1 MSPTPKPLAIVPAYV
16 TTEEDVGL
24 LTDAVRSM
32 RATEGDKLDILVVDD
47 GSPNEALVSAFA
59 KLADL
64 HGFDLHRKEENSGF
78 ARTVNVGLQRAL
90 DEGRDAILVNADVEF
105 DRPWLDAFVAT
116 ERLVNPGP
124 ADVAGGLLI
133 YPQNGLIQHGG
144 VHFSLLT
151 RQFWHTWQHAPQNL
165 AEAHVPRL
173 CPVTAALQLIRHSTL
188 ETIGLY
194 DEAFKMGWEDVD
206 YCIRVFLANG
216 ECIYNPLV
224 QAFHAESVFRGRP
237 NPKLAAW
244 QRESFVTL
252 MRKYQKQSFAGLVPT
267 EF

>member
-16 TTEEDVGL
+16 VKDDDVGL

-32 RATEGDKLDILVVDD
+32 RETEGDKLDILVVDD
-47 GSPNEALVSAFA
+47 GSPNTPLVDAFA
-59 KLADL
+59 KTIPTWEF
-64 HGFDLHRKEENSGF
+64 GLHRKEENSGF
-78 ARTVNVGLQRAL
+78 ARTVNIGLQRAL
-90 DEGRDAILVNADVEF
+90 EEGRDAILVNADVEF
-105 DRPWLDAFVAT
+105 DRPWLDAFLAT
-116 ERLVNPGP
+116 ERIVNPGP

-151 RQFWHTWQHAPQNL
+151 RQFWHTWQYAPQNL
-165 AEAHVPRL
+165 PEAHAPRL
-173 CPVTAALQLIRHSTL
+173 CPVTAALQLIRHKTL
-188 ETIGLY
+188 ASIGLY

-216 ECIYNPLV
+216 ECVYNPQV
-224 QAFHAESVFRGRP
+224 QAYHAESVFRGRP
-237 NPKLAAW
+237 SPKLAAW
-244 QRESFVTL
+244 QRESFLTL